1 METEQIVCNQ
11 CGKTLMMENGILR
24 EDAFF
29 ATKEWG
35 YFSKRDLEIDHFVI
49 CEDCYN
55 EWIESFKE
63 PVKTTTKK
71 EILSSGQTQ

>member
-1 METEQIVCNQ
+1 METGQIICNQ
-11 CGKTLMMENGILR
+11 CGKILVMENGILR

-55 EWIESFKE
+55 EWIKNFKK
-63 PVKTTTKK
+63 PVVTTTKK
-71 EILSSGQTQ
+71 EILSPGQM